1 MSEYLASLA
10 IPLLLLV
17 LSLLLLFRRRRQPDL
32 FDCFLEGAK
41 EGLHTSIRLLPT
53 LVALMVAVAMVRAS
67 GLGEALSGWLTPAC
81 NAVGIPPEMVSLVLI
96 RPVSGSGSNA
106 MLADLFDR
114 YGPDSFVG
122 LCASVLVGSSDTL
135 IYILA
140 VYFSGVGVRRTRH
153 AFLAACITSVVGLL
167 LSCWVCR
174 FLYGEGGL

>member
-81 NAVGIPPEMVSLVLI
+81 PLPG
-96 RPVSGSGSNA
+96 
-106 MLADLFDR
+106 
-114 YGPDSFVG
+114 
-122 LCASVLVGSSDTL
+122 
-135 IYILA
+135 
-140 VYFSGVGVRRTRH
+140 
-153 AFLAACITSVVGLL
+153 
-167 LSCWVCR
+167 
-174 FLYGEGGL
+174 